1 MRIVVYHGGYGC
13 DTGCCGHYF
22 EVDGAVHGQFM
33 FDHPYGEDFLEW
45 AKELVREEF
54 GAEHIA
60 DLVWD
65 ECLISDD

>member
-1 MRIVVYHGGYGC
+1 MRIVVYHGSYGC

-22 EVDGAVHGQFM
+22 EVDGKEQGWE
-33 FDHPYGEDFLEW
+33 FDHPYGEDFRKFAED
-45 AKELVREEF
+45 LVATEF
-54 GAEHIA
+54 GPEHVK